1 LRFIWLVLAVAVVQ
15 AHVKRPLPPDLA
27 ALEEA
32 EVVLSIA
39 ASMHHT
45 FHRLRQYQSALAVL
59 EVRLRLPTTLWE

>member
-1 LRFIWLVLAVAVVQ
+1 VQAVAVVQ
-15 AHVKRPLPPDLA
+15 AHVKLQPPTDLA

-45 FHRLRQYQSALAVL
+45 FHRLRQYQSALAGL
-59 EVRLRLPTTLWE
+59 QVRLRLPTTLWE